1 MQGIWGRE
9 VVQLPEIGRKE
20 SAILRVLGQHNAPLG
35 AAAIARELTSYGIEL
50 TERAVRYHLQALD
63 DAGLTENRGRNGRC
77 LTAAGR
83 SELDNARV
91 TDKVALAFARLET
104 LAYLT
109 TFDPA
114 TGRGRVVLNVSL
126 FPKSEFDHALR
137 VMRPVFLSRFATSD
151 LVAVFQPGQKIGE
164 EVIPRGM
171 VGLGTV
177 CSATINGVLVHAGI
191 PVHSEFGG
199 LVEVSGHEPV
209 RFTEVVTYRGSSIDP
224 VEVFIKSAATSVGA
238 AAISGRGKIGAGFRS
253 CPAVAR
259 DHVLRLLDDLAPWH
273 LRGVVAVGLPGQSLL
288 EMEVGLGRVGVVV
301 CAGLNPVAAAEEA
314 GIPTVSKA
322 LATVFEYTDLQ
333 PV

>member
-1 MQGIWGRE
+1 M
-9 VVQLPEIGRKE
+9 PEIGRKE
-20 SAILRVLGQHNAPLG
+20 SAILRVLGQHNVPLG
-35 AAAIARELTSYGIEL
+35 AAAIARELKSYGIEL

-63 DAGLTENRGRNGRC
+63 EAGLTRSGGRNGRF
-77 LTAAGR
+77 LTEAGR

-126 FPKSEFDHALR
+126 FSRGEFDQALR

-151 LVAVFQPGQKIGE
+151 LVAIFQPGQKVGE

-171 VGLGTV
+171 IGLGTV

-209 RFTEVVTYRGSSIDP
+209 RFTDVVSYRGSSIDP
-224 VEVFIKSAATSVGA
+224 VEVFIKSRSTSAGA
-238 AAISGRGKIGAGFRS
+238 AATTGRGKIGAGFRT
-253 CPAVAR
+253 CPAAAR
-259 DHVLRLLDDLAPWH
+259 DHLLRLLDDLAPWH
-273 LRGVVAVGLPGQSLL
+273 LRGAVAVGLPGQSLM
-288 EMEVGLGRVGVVV
+288 EMEVGLDRVGVVV

-314 GIPTVSKA
+314 GLATQNKA